1 MSHKITEDKIL
12 WNNKVPGSQSKGNSF
27 LCLTWWHEMAWGKW
41 TEVFPELLVVEDTG
55 SLQIQ
60 RDWEVTH
67 HLPQTTKRL
76 ILLSISCQWRGCPMS
91 RLETTSVVK
100 RMLGSGTY
108 SAETRGSWRFP
119 ELQRHFTRQWS
130 YRLNQMCSK
139 NNSHL
144 MKQLT
149 SSHDSGVLMR
159 PVSPSRATVCTLVP
173 PQNMNCRRDSEV
185 SCKF

>member
-119 ELQRHFTRQWS
+119 EQQP
-130 YRLNQMCSK
+130 RLWGPHETSVSQPRDCLHSRSTTEHELCWGLHIQCGK
-139 NNSHL
+139 H
-144 MKQLT
+144 QL
-149 SSHDSGVLMR
+149 V
-159 PVSPSRATVCTLVP
+159 
-173 PQNMNCRRDSEV
+173 
-185 SCKF
+185 